1 MITKNLEKI
10 RAFTQENPELLKS
23 HHFLFN
29 CPLNKEFD
37 KAEALVIGINP
48 GESYDDWNF
57 QDNLPTEESNEFD
70 FHEEMGHERTEMRW
84 SRLCKEY
91 LGSNKIVLSEFFF
104 WSSRQVGED
113 TNKGESFN
121 ERFGYKFKKCPHFYF
136 CKEQNID
143 LIHFHKPKIII
154 APGTSYA
161 DFFAK
166 IYKLDHIKTLKCESD
181 KRNRKTII
189 HYEFMNIPFLFTPHW
204 SSGYVS
210 TVEKSF
216 IQDYIHDIYSQI
228 KR

>member
-84 SRLCKEY
+84 SRLCKECIQ
-91 LGSNKIVLSEFFF
+91 G
-104 WSSRQVGED
+104 
-113 TNKGESFN
+113 
-121 ERFGYKFKKCPHFYF
+121 YF
-136 CKEQNID
+136 CI
-143 LIHFHKPKIII
+143 L
-154 APGTSYA
+154 
-161 DFFAK
+161 
-166 IYKLDHIKTLKCESD
+166 C
-181 KRNRKTII
+181 
-189 HYEFMNIPFLFTPHW
+189 
-204 SSGYVS
+204 SSIERGKNVN
-210 TVEKSF
+210 
-216 IQDYIHDIYSQI
+216 HA
-228 KR
+228 R